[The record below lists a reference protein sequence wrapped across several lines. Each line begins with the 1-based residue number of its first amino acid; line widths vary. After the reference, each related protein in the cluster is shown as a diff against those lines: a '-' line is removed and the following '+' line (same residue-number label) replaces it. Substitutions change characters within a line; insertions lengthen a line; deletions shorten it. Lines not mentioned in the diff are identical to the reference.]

1 VADKRAGRAVRA
13 GHGRHLSGPGLRLAV
28 TGGCRL
34 GVISEYRNKM
44 MKEGKFMREKEG
56 RTQDM

>member
-1 VADKRAGRAVRA
+1 VADKRVGRA

-34 GVISEYRNKM
+34 GVISEYINKM
-44 MKEGKFMREKEG
+44 MEEGKFMREREG
-56 RTQDM
+56 RMQDM

>member
-1 VADKRAGRAVRA
+1 MADKRAGRA

-34 GVISEYRNKM
+34 GVISEYINKM
-44 MKEGKFMREKEG
+44 MEEGMFMREKG
-56 RTQDM
+56 KDAKYVIA